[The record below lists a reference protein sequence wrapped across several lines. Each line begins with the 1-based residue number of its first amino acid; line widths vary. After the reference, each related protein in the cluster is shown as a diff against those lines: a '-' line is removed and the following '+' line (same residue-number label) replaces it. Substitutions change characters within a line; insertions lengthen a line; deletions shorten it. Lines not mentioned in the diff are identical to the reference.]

1 MKKKPNFIQ
10 KLNNTNKEPERKT
23 QILASAI
30 KIFGERGFQNAT
42 IAEIA
47 KDAGV
52 GDATIYEYFKNK
64 EDLLFSIPEHRFKDH
79 VNRLNEVFEI
89 RTPLRKLRRLIR
101 YHFLLYLTERDFLKV
116 FLLHV
121 QLNRAFYGSPVY
133 ETFRKY
139 TEVIELVIEEGKK
152 DGSIRLDVNPRVFR
166 NLFLGAFSHMAL
178 RWLILDREAKTDK
191 MEEIDEVVLLL
202 SKAVSYNPEQI
213 KHARDD

>member
-1 MKKKPNFIQ
+1 M
-10 KLNNTNKEPERKT
+10 
-23 QILASAI
+23 
-30 KIFGERGFQNAT
+30 
-42 IAEIA
+42 
-47 KDAGV
+47 
-52 GDATIYEYFKNK
+52 
-64 EDLLFSIPEHRFKDH
+64 
-79 VNRLNEVFEI
+79 NR
-89 RTPLRKLRRLIR
+89 
-101 YHFLLYLTERDFLKV
+101 LKV

-121 QLNRAFYGSPVY
+121 QLNRQFYSSPVY
-133 ETFRKY
+133 ETFRRY
-139 TEVIELVIEEGKK
+139 IQVIELVIEEGKK